1 MADNQIPMG
10 EGSGKVR
17 GSLLPDK
24 KSLGAHLKSGK
35 IVAYSVLA
43 VLVVG
48 GIGFIAIDKL
58 HGLGAGST
66 QAPEKPHAAPD
77 MHPLPRR
84 KPDIHA
90 PSTNAA
96 APTASTASTKSS
108 APPAPAVPLANTQPS
123 PQVAAFEQAIAG
135 QGGQGESG
143 VSWGGGRGQA
153 ASVSA
158 TASAPASPEDALTLA
173 KSIALMTGKN
183 KAQGGVYSTH
193 LDRREV
199 SPWELLQ
206 GTVIPAVL
214 ETGIK
219 SDLAGEVTA
228 VVAHPVYNSLNAAYV
243 LIPAGSRLVGYY
255 QSGAAMG
262 QNRVGVLWT
271 RIEFPNGTYIR
282 LGKMPGTSPRGY
294 AGFRDLVNNHTW
306 EIFKNALLLSLI
318 DVGMAEA
325 SPTSTATNTTGVTGN
340 EALQNGEQALAQTF
354 GQAEAQ
360 LFQKYINIAPTI
372 TIRPGYAFNV
382 VVTKDLVFPGPYRH
396 GENLVG
402 DGTGTIAQ
410 SGPAIP
416 SEVNPYA
423 EGGQ

>member
-1 MADNQIPMG
+1 
-10 EGSGKVR
+10 
-17 GSLLPDK
+17 
-24 KSLGAHLKSGK
+24 
-35 IVAYSVLA
+35 
-43 VLVVG
+43 
-48 GIGFIAIDKL
+48 
-58 HGLGAGST
+58 
-66 QAPEKPHAAPD
+66 
-77 MHPLPRR
+77 
-84 KPDIHA
+84 
-90 PSTNAA
+90 
-96 APTASTASTKSS
+96 
-108 APPAPAVPLANTQPS
+108 
-123 PQVAAFEQAIAG
+123 VAAFEQAITG

-143 VSWGGGRGQA
+143 VSWGGSRGQA
-153 ASVSA
+153 SPVSTA
-158 TASAPASPEDALTLA
+158 ASAPTSPEDAMTLA
-173 KSIALMTGKN
+173 KSIAFMTGKN
-183 KAQGGVYSTH
+183 KTQGGVYSTH

-206 GTVIPAVL
+206 GTVIPAIL

-228 VVAHPVYNSLNAAYV
+228 VVSHPVYNSLNAAYV

-294 AGFRDLVNNHTW
+294 AGFRDLVNDHTW

-402 DGTGTIAQ
+402 DGSGPIAP
-410 SGPAIP
+410 SGPAMP
-416 SEVNPYA
+416 SEANPYA
-423 EGGQ
+423 AGGQ